1 MAAGGRRI
9 TQDGKAASSPA
20 AYGFPAA
27 AAATSAGRAAPAAA
41 AATANN
47 EAEARE
53 LCAIAHANLV

>member
-27 AAATSAGRAAPAAA
+27 AAATSACRAAPAA